1 MTAPIAAVDHF
12 AGTGWSVACRW
23 LGIVDYGVE
32 IMPEAIRTR
41 RAVGFRTIYRD
52 VWSGLLHAWLV
63 PFHDLYIASPPCQTF
78 SVAGRGTGRKA
89 LEMVLALIASGA
101 WKDPVKLRAAGADL
115 GDDRTALV
123 LTPLAHIWA
132 HRPRLVALE
141 QVPTVLPVWE
151 AMADVLRGL
160 GYSVWTGNLQAEQYG
175 VPQTRKRAILL
186 ARLDGPV
193 APPVPTHSRYYSRDP
208 QRLDPGV
215 QKWVSMAEALG
226 WGMTGRPYPT
236 VASGTEGG
244 GTDPAA
250 LGGSGARRNVY
261 AERAAGRWTPSGDVD
276 NDRDGGI
283 LRLQAADASTLQ
295 SFPWGFTDRPAMTVH
310 GHGLLTRGPSGQKQ
324 AIMAGLEAGTFVP
337 RPPFT
342 LDTARKPG
350 AQRDDYVSLSDRYE
364 PDAVNFTLE
373 EAAILQSYPTVV
385 YRNGNQVNAA
395 RRGLDAPAPTVH
407 FGARSNKVEWIEGE
421 LAADPSASGVRVTP
435 SEAARFQTFPAPF
448 PFQGSKGKQFLQIG
462 NAVPPL
468 LAYAILSALIAPA
481 VPSTSVLAELRV
493 SESIAITEEIVTHS
507 TSADFEVQR
516 AHAVEKAERAFA
528 KAEERL
534 ARALEDYER
543 AVAVHEKRG
552 DGFFPESYILARA
565 EAVAARK
572 FQESRRAALAT
583 ARAQMSAA
591 RLGDL

>member
-1 MTAPIAAVDHF
+1 MSAPITALDHF
-12 AGTGWSVACRW
+12 AGTGWGVAC
-23 LGIVDYGVE
+23 
-32 IMPEAIRTR
+32 TR

-52 VWSGLLHAWLV
+52 VWSGLHHAQLV

-89 LEMVLALIASGA
+89 LDMVLMLIASGA
-101 WKDPVKLRAAGADL
+101 WKEPTKLRAAGADL

-132 HRPRLVALE
+132 HQPRLVALE

-175 VPQTRKRAILL
+175 VPQTRKRAILM

-193 APPVPTHSRYYSRDP
+193 APPVPTHSRYYSRTP
-208 QRLDPGV
+208 ERLDPGV

-236 VASGTEGG
+236 IATGTEGG

-250 LGGSGARRNVY
+250 LGGSGARKNVY
-261 AERAAGRWTPSGDVD
+261 AERAAGRWAPSGDAD

-295 SFPWGFTDRPAMTVH
+295 TFPWGFTDRPAMTVH

-324 AIMAGLEAGTFVP
+324 AIAAGLEAGTFVP

-342 LDTARKPG
+342 LETATKG
-350 AQRDDYVSLSDRYE
+350 GDQREDYVSLSDRYE
-364 PDAVNFTLE
+364 PDAVNFTVE
-373 EAAILQSYPTVV
+373 EAAILQSYPEWVFD
-385 YRNGNQVNAA
+385 R
-395 RRGLDAPAPTVH
+395 PAPTVV
-407 FGARSNKVEWIEGE
+407 ATRRSKDGMLIGRQLDDGSRQDVGGHQTSVG
-421 LAADPSASGVRVTP
+421 LRPGMLPGVRV
-435 SEAARFQTFPAPF
+435 SGQEGAALQSYPTPF
-448 PFQGSKGKQFLQIG
+448 PFQGSRGKQFLQIG

-468 LAYAILSALIAPA
+468 LAHAILSALVAPVA
-481 VPSTSVLAELRV
+481 AGTAG
-493 SESIAITEEIVTHS
+493 ESISEWDE
-507 TSADFEVQR
+507 
-516 AHAVEKAERAFA
+516 AFA
-528 KAEERL
+528 EVTR
-534 ARALEDYER
+534 
-543 AVAVHEKRG
+543 
-552 DGFFPESYILARA
+552 
-565 EAVAARK
+565 
-572 FQESRRAALAT
+572 
-583 ARAQMSAA
+583 
-591 RLGDL
+591 

>member
-1 MTAPIAAVDHF
+1 MTPTIAAVDHF

-52 VWSGLLHAWLV
+52 VWAGLLHAWLV

-89 LEMVLALIASGA
+89 LDMVLMLIASGA
-101 WKDPVKLRAAGADL
+101 WKNPEKLRAAGADL

-132 HRPRLVALE
+132 HRPRLVTLE

-151 AMADVLRGL
+151 AMAEVLRGL

-175 VPQTRKRAILL
+175 VPQTRKRAILM

-208 QRLDPGV
+208 ERLDPGV

-250 LGGSGARRNVY
+250 LGGSGARKNVY
-261 AERAAGRWTPSGDVD
+261 AERAAGRWSPSGDAD
-276 NDRDGGI
+276 NDREGGI
-283 LRLQAADASTLQ
+283 LRLQAADASALQ
-295 SFPWGFTDRPAMTVH
+295 TFP
-310 GHGLLTRGPSGQKQ
+310 
-324 AIMAGLEAGTFVP
+324 
-337 RPPFT
+337 
-342 LDTARKPG
+342 TARKRMGAGMVERYGDRPG
-350 AQRDDYVSLSDRYE
+350 RSADE
-364 PDAVNFTLE
+364 PAFTIRASAGGQEPGGFVFESAEGMARKMRPE
-373 EAAILQSYPTVV
+373 EAATLQSYPAWAFDRPATTVAGDS
-385 YRNGNQVNAA
+385 RMWAPGHKVNAA
-395 RRGLDAPAPTVH
+395 DI
-407 FGARSNKVEWIEGE
+407 ARLGE
-421 LAADPSASGVRVTP
+421 ESAREKYGDRAGSGSYRMEVA
-435 SEAARFQTFPAPF
+435 EAATLQTYPEPF

-468 LAYAILSALIAPA
+468 LAYAILSALVAPTERSRPVHLADEWDA
-481 VPSTSVLAELRV
+481 V
-493 SESIAITEEIVTHS
+493 
-507 TSADFEVQR
+507 F
-516 AHAVEKAERAFA
+516 
-528 KAEERL
+528 
-534 ARALEDYER
+534 
-543 AVAVHEKRG
+543 
-552 DGFFPESYILARA
+552 A
-565 EAVAARK
+565 EAG
-572 FQESRRAALAT
+572 S
-583 ARAQMSAA
+583 
-591 RLGDL
+591 

>member
-1 MTAPIAAVDHF
+1 MTPQIVAVDHF
-12 AGTGWSVACRW
+12 AGTGWSVAARW
-23 LGIVDYGVE
+23 LGILEYGVE

-52 VWSGLLHAWLV
+52 VWAGLLHAWLV

-89 LEMVLALIASGA
+89 LEMVLTLIASGA
-101 WKDPVKLRAAGADL
+101 WKDPAKLRAAGAGL

-151 AMADVLRGL
+151 AMAEVLRAL

-175 VPQTRKRAILL
+175 VPQTRKRAILM

-226 WGMTGRPYPT
+226 WGMTARPYPT
-236 VASGTEGG
+236 IATGTEGG

-261 AERAAGRWTPSGDVD
+261 AERAAGRWSPSGDRD
-276 NDRDGGI
+276 NDIDGGI
-283 LRLQAADASTLQ
+283 LRLQASDASTLQ
-295 SFPWGFTDRPAMTVH
+295 TFPWGFTDRPAMTVH

-324 AIMAGLEAGTFVP
+324 AIAAGLEAGTFVP
-337 RPPFT
+337 RPPYT

-350 AQRDDYVSLSDRYE
+350 EQREDYLSLSDRYE
-364 PDAVNFTLE
+364 SGAVNFTVE
-373 EAAILQSYPTVV
+373 EAAILQSYPAIEMRAEIADWRWV
-385 YRNGNQVNAA
+385 
-395 RRGLDAPAPTVH
+395 DAPATTVAGDPRITAREHH
-407 FGARSNKVEWIEGE
+407 FHGQQ
-421 LAADPSASGVRVTP
+421 SATSLKLEP
-435 SEAARFQTFPAPF
+435 AEAARFQTFPAPF
-448 PFQGSKGKQFLQIG
+448 PFQGSRGKQFLQIG

-468 LAYAILSALIAPA
+468 LAYAILGALVGPAAPSMA
-481 VPSTSVLAELRV
+481 VASEPLVTRR
-493 SESIAITEEIVTHS
+493 SESIVIQEVVVTHS
-507 TSADFEVQR
+507 TSAEFEAQR
-516 AHAVEKAERAFA
+516 VRAVDKAERAFA

-534 ARALEDYER
+534 ARALEEYDR
-543 AVAVHEKRG
+543 AVAAHEQRG
-552 DGFFPESYILARA
+552 DGFFPETYLAARR
-565 EAVAARK
+565 EAVLARK
-572 FQESRRAALAT
+572 FQVSKRAALAT

>member
-1 MTAPIAAVDHF
+1 MTATLEQTSDTSIVAIDHF
-12 AGTGWSVACRW
+12 AGTGWAVACRW
-23 LGIVDYGVE
+23 LGILEYGVE
-32 IMPEAIRTR
+32 IMKEAIFTR

-52 VWSGLLHAWLV
+52 VWSGMFNAWLV

-89 LEMVLALIASGA
+89 LEMVLMLIASGA
-101 WKDPVKLRAAGADL
+101 WKDPAKLRAAGADL

-175 VPQTRKRAILL
+175 VPQTRKRAILM

-261 AERAAGRWTPSGDVD
+261 AERAAGRWALSGDVD

-337 RPPFT
+337 RPPYT
-342 LDTARKPG
+342 LDSARKAG
-350 AQRDDYVSLSDRYE
+350 EQRDDYVSLSDRYE
-364 PDAVNFTLE
+364 PDAVNFTVE
-373 EAAILQSYPTVV
+373 EAAILQSYPPIEMRSEIAEWRWV
-385 YRNGNQVNAA
+385 
-395 RRGLDAPAPTVH
+395 DAPASTVAGDPRITAREHH
-407 FGARSNKVEWIEGE
+407 FHGQQ
-421 LAADPSASGVRVTP
+421 SATALKLEP
-435 SEAARFQTFPAPF
+435 AEAARFQSFPAPF
-448 PFQGSKGKQFLQIG
+448 PFQGSRGKQFLQIG

-468 LAYAILSALIAPA
+468 LAYAILSALVAPVA
-481 VPSTSVLAELRV
+481 TTKLAAEFV
-493 SESIAITEEIVTHS
+493 SDWDDVFSEVT
-507 TSADFEVQR
+507 A
-516 AHAVEKAERAFA
+516 
-528 KAEERL
+528 
-534 ARALEDYER
+534 
-543 AVAVHEKRG
+543 
-552 DGFFPESYILARA
+552 
-565 EAVAARK
+565 
-572 FQESRRAALAT
+572 
-583 ARAQMSAA
+583 
-591 RLGDL
+591 